1 MPILPLSSSVVNKI
15 AAGEVIERPAS
26 VVKELLENAVDSG
39 ASRIELQLEQ
49 GGRQLIRVTDNGC
62 GIAAAELQLA
72 VTNHATSKIASAD
85 DLFAVATMG
94 FRGEALASISEVS
107 RTLLRSRVADSECG
121 AELLVSGGQV
131 QTPQPAGC
139 PVGTTVEVRDLFFNT
154 PVRERFLKTPQT
166 EVGHA
171 TEAFT
176 RIALANPGVHM
187 RMTHG
192 HREVFDLPPTTNW
205 HERITMLFGDELSIG
220 LIEVASEDGRVKLN
234 GYVANPMHS
243 RATGRL
249 QYLLLNGRTIRDRS
263 LQHALGEAYRGL
275 LLTGR
280 FPICFLRIDMP
291 PDMVDVN
298 VHPTKLEVRFQD
310 GGRLYSQLL
319 STLRSKFLATDLR
332 AIARGESLPADES
345 EAAAATPTTPS
356 EIVRWAQ
363 RELSSQ
369 RVDGADD
376 SIAPPHR
383 PIGEP
388 LVLHELPADFRQRHT
403 ASEAHERFGE
413 SLPTSPTTSPTSQ
426 SSPTYEVAERTGAK
440 AGDDSYKAIQ
450 LHNRYLVVESAAGLE
465 IIDQHALHERILYEQ
480 IRHKLDGAGLES
492 QRLLVPEPVDLPTT
506 ECQALLEHQGVL
518 KKLGIEIEA
527 FGGGTVLVRS
537 YPSMLANLP
546 PADVVSSIASQL
558 ATSQQSPSS
567 VELVDELLHSIS
579 CKAAVKYG
587 DRLAPGEVQALLAE
601 RHLTQNHHHCPH
613 GRPTALVFSCDE
625 LDKQFKRI

>member
-1 MPILPLSSSVVNKI
+1 MPILPLNSSVVNKI

-39 ASRIELQLEQ
+39 ASRIELHLEQ

-62 GIAAAELQLA
+62 GIAVDELQLA
-72 VTNHATSKIASAD
+72 VTNHATSKIATAD
-85 DLFAVATMG
+85 DLFSVATMG

-107 RTLLRSRVADSECG
+107 RTMLRSRTAGSESG
-121 AELLVSGGQV
+121 AEMLVTGGQV
-131 QTPQPAGC
+131 HAPQPAGC
-139 PVGTTVEVRDLFFNT
+139 PIGTTVEVRDLFFNT

-176 RIALANPGVHM
+176 RLALANPPIHM

-192 HREVFDLPPTTNW
+192 GREVFDLAPTTDW
-205 HERITMLFGDELSIG
+205 HERIAMLFGDELASG
-220 LIEVASEDGRVKLN
+220 LIEVASVDGQVKLR

-243 RATGRL
+243 RANGRL

-291 PDMVDVN
+291 PNMVDVN

-332 AIARGESLPADES
+332 ATARSDSPVADEN

-363 RELSSQ
+363 RELANQ
-369 RVDGADD
+369 RVDGPSD
-376 SIAPPHR
+376 SIGPPHR
-383 PIGEP
+383 ATGEP
-388 LVLHELPADFRQRHT
+388 LVLHELPADFRERRMAEQL
-403 ASEAHERFGE
+403 ANGEARPPM
-413 SLPTSPTTSPTSQ
+413 SPPTSPAASTAAS
-426 SSPTYEVAERTGAK
+426 AK
-440 AGDDSYKAIQ
+440 PDAITDSFKAIQ
-450 LHNRYLVVESAAGLE
+450 LHNRYLIVESSAGLE

-480 IRHKLDGAGLES
+480 IRHKLEGAGLES
-492 QRLLVPEPVDLPTT
+492 QRLLVPEPVDLSTT
-506 ECQALLEHQGVL
+506 ECQALLEQRDVL
-518 KKLGIEIEA
+518 AKLGIEIDA
-527 FGGGTVLVRS
+527 FGGDTVLVRS

-546 PADVVSSIASQL
+546 PADVVTSIASQL
-558 ATSQQSPSS
+558 ATSEQSPSS

-613 GRPTALVFSCDE
+613 GRPTALVFSCDD
-625 LDKQFKRI
+625 LDKQFQRQ